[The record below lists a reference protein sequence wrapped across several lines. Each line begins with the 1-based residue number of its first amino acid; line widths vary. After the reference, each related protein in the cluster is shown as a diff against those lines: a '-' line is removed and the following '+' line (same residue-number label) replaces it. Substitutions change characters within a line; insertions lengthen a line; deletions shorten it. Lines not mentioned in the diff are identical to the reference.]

1 MPPASSA
8 TNVIVDSYPAE
19 FEPPS
24 PPQTIFSSIRINTF
38 VVSPAGEITDA
49 SFDAIS
55 ASVIFDS
62 GLNSGNDNVFVRIV
76 TPQGSVV
83 NDEGFTGVTYTLVQP
98 TPSRR
103 ALRSW
108 GQGSDWR
115 HYGSC
120 AGGGGGGGP
129 PPRARPGIAVV
140 RSPDQLLIWRKIPF
154 GETGQPGDGSTQR
167 QTAFRRGSRGNSC

>member
-1 MPPASSA
+1 VPPASSA

-98 TPSRR
+98 TPEPSSVTILGAGLGLAALWQLRR
-103 ALRSW
+103 R
-108 GQGSDWR
+108 
-115 HYGSC
+115 
-120 AGGGGGGGP
+120 
-129 PPRARPGIAVV
+129 
-140 RSPDQLLIWRKIPF
+140 
-154 GETGQPGDGSTQR
+154 
-167 QTAFRRGSRGNSC
+167 RRGRWAAA